1 VVKKILRSEFML
13 PILEAHRG
21 YSGRYPENTLL
32 AFRKAIEAGA
42 TSIELDVHVSADSEL
57 IVIHDATVD
66 RTSNGHGAVAELTAA
81 QIAKLDAGSWKSPE
95 FAEEKIPTL
104 EEALALTLES
114 NVIFNVEVKKFAG
127 GLRDAKR
134 LTDLL
139 QRYAPRGST
148 HIVSSFD
155 LEALLQVRQADDS
168 IPLALLGSQ
177 GSLLLPEAVKHHFP
191 WIHCYFRTVNRELM
205 SAAHRQNIKVMIW
218 TVDQPALLQHYIR
231 LDVDKICSNYIAEM
245 ILA

>member
-1 VVKKILRSEFML
+1 MVKKILGIKSCYRFWK
-13 PILEAHRG
+13 PIAVTAGVILKIHCWLSQSHRG
-21 YSGRYPENTLL
+21 GRHLD
-32 AFRKAIEAGA
+32 RAGCPCQRGLG
-42 TSIELDVHVSADSEL
+42 T
-57 IVIHDATVD
+57 D
-66 RTSNGHGAVAELTAA
+66 RHPRCNGRPHQQWSGAVAELTAA

-127 GLRDAKR
+127 GQRDAKR